1 MEALRERSVC
11 AVGDAG
17 PAFTLGA
24 VISITGW
31 SERTA
36 WRRLSAGSIDRVGP
50 ASGGS
55 RVLVTWKSVE
65 PHAQFKLDRDGLAL
79 LCRADTGDIESQN
92 DLALLFLAHRVQSG
106 AAYWLQQ
113 AARGGHADAMH
124 WLGRCYLGGEG
135 LPQDRNMGLMWLARS
150 ACAGHR
156 ISDALLSALC
166 GRFAYAPASGAG

>member
-1 MEALRERSVC
+1 MEALCERPVFAARET
-11 AVGDAG
+11 G

-31 SERTA
+31 SERTV
-36 WRRLSAGSIDRVGP
+36 WRRLSAGSITRVGP
-50 ASGGS
+50 ASSGS

-65 PHAQFKLDRDGLAL
+65 PHARLKLDRDGLAL
-79 LCRADTGDIESQN
+79 LCSADTGDAESQN
-92 DLALLFLAHRVQSG
+92 DLALLFLAHRLQSG

-135 LPQDRNMGLMWLARS
+135 VPQDRNRGLMWLARS
-150 ACAGHR
+150 ACTGHL

-166 GRFAYAPASGAG
+166 GRFADAPAERAW